1 MATNE
6 IISKLNELTEL
17 RKMADE
23 LTAEIEA
30 IQDEIK
36 AHMTAEET
44 DTLTAGPYKVSWKAI
59 TSTRI
64 DTAALRKDLPEIW
77 QEYGK
82 TSTTRRF
89 NIAMAN

>member
-6 IISKLNELTEL
+6 IIRKLTELAEL

-23 LTAEIEA
+23 LNAEIEA
-30 IQDEIK
+30 IQDELK
-36 AHMTAEET
+36 AHMTENDT
-44 DTLTAGPYKVSWKAI
+44 DTITAGPYKVSWKAI

-82 TSTTRRF
+82 TSTTKRF
-89 NIAMAN
+89 SVAMAN

>member
-1 MATNE
+1 MVTDALF
-6 IISKLNELTEL
+6 SKLNELTEL
-17 RKMADE
+17 RKMAED
-23 LTAEIEA
+23 LNAEIEA
-30 IQDEIK
+30 IQNEIK
-36 AHMTAEET
+36 AHMTEADT
-44 DTLTAGPYKVSWKAI
+44 DTITAGAFKVTWKTV

-64 DTAALRKDLPEIW
+64 DTTALRKDLPEIW